1 MTLQVD
7 TEKYRAKTL
16 DVEVLGRIFHVL
28 INDELRERTTD
39 VQLRMAEFAQQ
50 IEELTDDKLIAMG
63 RKQATATVME
73 TMATARDFACDYLD
87 EILGEKGIGLE
98 IYHAVGDSLEAL
110 SNVMETIGKEI
121 DKLSPSAPTT
131 DEKLAPYTTKPKR
144 RNNRNRK

>member
-1 MTLQVD
+1 MTLQID

-87 EILGEKGIGLE
+87 DILVEKGIGLE
-98 IYHAVGDSLEAL
+98 IYHVVGDSLEAL

-121 DKLSPSAPTT
+121 DKLSPTTPTT